1 MLSLM
6 RKHATSWIIK
16 VALFLIIIVFIFWGG
31 YSYTAR
37 RASLIAKVNKDYI
50 TINEYNKAYDNLVES
65 YRRRF
70 GGNLSDKLLESL
82 NLRKK
87 TLDMLI
93 ERHLL
98 ASVVRKLGLMPT
110 AEEIRRSIENY
121 QIFKTNGRFDPQ
133 KYELILRRVHL
144 SPEAFESQQS
154 LELALN
160 KLQRIVTRNAK
171 VSDKEVSD
179 YFHFNQDE
187 VKVSYVLVD
196 PKKFTV
202 KDDPEKIK
210 EFFENNKERYREP
223 EKRKFDLVLFRYS
236 DFEKQV
242 KPTEGEIKFYYD
254 EHKRDFYEEKKVR
267 ARHILFKIPPRAS
280 REEIEKVRKRAEKVL
295 KMAREGKDF
304 AELAKKYSEDPGS
317 AKNGGDLGFFTYKM
331 MVKPFSEAA
340 FSLKPGQ
347 ISGLVRSPYGFH
359 IIKVEEVKEAKTLP
373 LKAVKGKIIKKLKEQ
388 RAKDLAQEAAGD
400 FADLA
405 FSMESVE
412 KAAREKKLAVASSG
426 LVKETDPLPLLGR
439 QPGISRKLFSLDEK
453 EVSQPLETRD
463 GLVVAQ
469 VMEIREPE
477 IPDFKAVRDKVKK
490 DWENEE
496 LKKLA
501 EEKARE
507 ILDAWKQGK
516 KISEIVKKENLTFK
530 ETDWFSRKK
539 PYSEFAGNIGLFESI
554 FSRNKNNPFPDQ
566 PIEVG
571 GKWVV
576 FKVTGWKPATGDKL
590 KKEREKI
597 YGILLAQK
605 RQILWNAW
613 VEQMK
618 AEADIEILKDEFK

>member
-70 GGNLSDKLLESL
+70 GGNLPDELLKTL

-98 ASVVRKLGLMPT
+98 ASIVQKLGLLPT
-110 AEEIRRSIENY
+110 AEEIRRSIEAY
-121 QIFKTNGRFDPQ
+121 QIFRTNGHFDPQ

-144 SPEAFESQQS
+144 SPEAFERQQS

-160 KLQRIVTRNAK
+160 KLQKIVTRNAK
-171 VSDKEVSD
+171 VSEKEVTD

-187 VKVSYVLVD
+187 VKVTYILID

-202 KDDPEKIK
+202 KDDPDKIK

-223 EKRKFDLVLFRYS
+223 EKRKFDLVFFRYS
-236 DFEKQV
+236 DFARKV
-242 KPTEGEIKFYYD
+242 NPTEGEIKYYYD
-254 EHKRDFYEEKKVR
+254 EHKRDFWQEKKVR
-267 ARHILFKIPPRAS
+267 ARHILFKVPPGAS
-280 REEIEKVRKRAEKVL
+280 KEDVEKIRKKAEKVL
-295 KMAREGKDF
+295 KMAKEGKDF
-304 AELAKKYSEDPGS
+304 AKLAKKYSQDPGS
-317 AKNGGDLGFFTYKM
+317 AKNGGDLGFFTYKT
-331 MVKPFSEAA
+331 MVKPFSEVA
-340 FSLKPGQ
+340 FSLKPGE
-347 ISGLVRSPYGFH
+347 ISDLVRTPYGFH
-359 IIKVEEVKEAKTLP
+359 IIKVEEVKKAKTLP
-373 LKAVKGKIIKKLKEQ
+373 LKDVKDRIIKKLKEQ

-412 KAAREKKLAVASSG
+412 KAAKDKKLTVATSG
-426 LVKETDPLPLLGR
+426 LVKETDPLPLLGSR
-439 QPGISRKLFSLDEK
+439 PKISKALFSLDEK

-469 VMEIREPE
+469 VMEIQQPQIPE
-477 IPDFKAVRDKVKK
+477 FKEVKDKVKK
-490 DWENEE
+490 DWEKEE
-496 LKKLA
+496 LRRLA
-501 EEKARE
+501 EEKAKE
-507 ILDAWKQGK
+507 LLDAWKQGK
-516 KISEIVKKENLTFK
+516 GIVSLASKAGLSVK
-530 ETDWFSRKK
+530 ETDWFSRRK
-539 PYSEFAGNIGLFESI
+539 PYSEFAGNVKLFESV
-554 FSRNKNNPFPDQ
+554 FSRNKKNPFPDE
-566 PIEVG
+566 PLEVR
-571 GKWVV
+571 GKWLI
-576 FKVTGWKPATGDKL
+576 FKVTDWKPASRDKL
-590 KKEREKI
+590 KKEKGKI
-597 YGILLAQK
+597 YSMLLAQK
-605 RQILWNAW
+605 RQVLWNAW

-618 AEADIEILKDEFK
+618 AEADIKILKDEFK